1 MHTQH
6 FEAIFKKFSFYLQVD
21 LRADAQKIGMP
32 VVTYEQ
38 GEQLA
43 KDVGAL
49 FIETS
54 AKEGTNIN
62 RACKD
67 LVR

>member
-1 MHTQH
+1 M
-6 FEAIFKKFSFYLQVD
+6 
-21 LRADAQKIGMP
+21 RADAEKIGMP
-32 VVTYEQ
+32 VVTREQ
-38 GEQLA
+38 GQKLA